1 MSFNVAIVSVKENE
15 YRIHFWYMDKDEAIN
30 KQEVSEEK
38 AKEYYENNKERLKG
52 QAQNKC
58 RELSNKKIIK
68 ISKKSI

>member
-1 MSFNVAIVSVKENE
+1 
-15 YRIHFWYMDKDEAIN
+15 MDKDEAIN

>member
-38 AKEYYENNKERLKG
+38 TKEYYENNKERLKG

>member
-38 AKEYYENNKERLKG
+38 AKEYCENNKERLKG